1 MESVRFGWVPSGF
14 FVDDRFTPAT
24 VCKIDKN
31 PIAGRLNLTV
41 ALVPP
46 FQMMYH

>member
-14 FVDDRFTPAT
+14 FVDGTFTRIT
-24 VCKIDKN
+24 GCRIDKN

-41 ALVPP
+41 ALVPQ
-46 FQMMYH
+46 FQMLYH